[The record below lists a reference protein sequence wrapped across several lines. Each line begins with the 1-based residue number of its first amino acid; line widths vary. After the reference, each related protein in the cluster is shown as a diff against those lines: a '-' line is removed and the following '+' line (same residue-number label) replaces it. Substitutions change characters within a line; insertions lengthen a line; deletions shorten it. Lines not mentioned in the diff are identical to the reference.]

1 LQVCLLFGRR
11 RSVLKAKGFLPM
23 KLRLLV
29 VRLGVV
35 CLAFALMNLAAFA
48 QDNPST
54 VSASTASTTGVGSTD
69 IGLYVNPIGIGIS
82 NSKADTGV
90 FAFLGDGATQRTF
103 YGADIGGY
111 VNFFHAQKYDA
122 GIDLRDI
129 IVSGNGARLN
139 SFLVGGRLAVKPI
152 AEKFKPYVQVSV
164 GAGRSKPPHSPIHLT
179 RLQYGIYG
187 GLDYTLSKHVD
198 FRAFELGYGSVSTI
212 NSGNFNGLTSFSASS
227 MFSVSTGLV
236 FRIP

>member
-1 LQVCLLFGRR
+1 
-11 RSVLKAKGFLPM
+11 M
-23 KLRLLV
+23 KLQLL
-29 VRLGVV
+29 VV
-35 CLAFALMNLAAFA
+35 CLAFALTNLAALA

-54 VSASTASTTGVGSTD
+54 VSASTASTTGIGSTD

-103 YGADIGGY
+103 YGAAIGGY
-111 VNFFHAQKYDA
+111 VNFFHAQKFDA
-122 GIDLRDI
+122 GVDLRDI
-129 IVSGNGARLN
+129 IVSGNGAHLN
-139 SFLVGGRLAVKPI
+139 SFLVGGRVAVKPL
-152 AEKFKPYVQVSV
+152 AEKFKPYLQLSV
-164 GAGRSKPPHSPIHLT
+164 GVGSSKAPHSPIKLN

-198 FRAFELGYGSVSTI
+198 FRAVELGYGSVSTI
-212 NSGNFNGLTSFSASS
+212 NSGNFNGTTSFSASS

-236 FRIP
+236 FRVP

>member
-1 LQVCLLFGRR
+1 
-11 RSVLKAKGFLPM
+11 M
-23 KLRLLV
+23 KLQLL
-29 VRLGVV
+29 VV
-35 CLAFALMNLAAFA
+35 CLAFALTNLAALA

-54 VSASTASTTGVGSTD
+54 VSASTASTTGIGSTD

-90 FAFLGDGATQRTF
+90 FAFLGEGATQRTF
-103 YGADIGGY
+103 YGAAIGGY

-122 GIDLRDI
+122 GVDLRDI
-129 IVSGNGARLN
+129 IVSGNGAHLN
-139 SFLVGGRLAVKPI
+139 SFLLGGRVAVKPL
-152 AEKFKPYVQVSV
+152 AEKFKPYLQLSV
-164 GAGRSKPPHSPIHLT
+164 GVGSSKAPHSPIKLN

-187 GLDYTLSKHVD
+187 GLDYTLAKHVD

-212 NSGNFNGLTSFSASS
+212 NSGNFNGTTSFSASS
-227 MFSVSTGLV
+227 LFSVSTGLV

>member
-1 LQVCLLFGRR
+1 
-11 RSVLKAKGFLPM
+11 M
-23 KLRLLV
+23 KLRLL
-29 VRLGVV
+29 VV
-35 CLAFALMNLAAFA
+35 CLAFALMNLTAFA

-90 FAFLGDGATQRTF
+90 FAFLGEGTTQRTF
-103 YGADIGGY
+103 YGADLGGY

-122 GIDLRDI
+122 GLDIRDI
-129 IVSGNGARLN
+129 IVSGNGAHLN
-139 SFLVGGRLAVKPI
+139 SFLVGGRVAVKPL
-152 AEKFKPYVQVSV
+152 AEKFKPYVQLSV
-164 GAGRSKPPHSPIHLT
+164 GVGSSKAPHSPIKLN
-179 RLQYGIYG
+179 RFQYGIYG

-212 NSGNFNGLTSFSASS
+212 NSGNFNGTSSFSASS
-227 MFSVSTGLV
+227 LFSVSTGLV
-236 FRIP
+236 FRVP